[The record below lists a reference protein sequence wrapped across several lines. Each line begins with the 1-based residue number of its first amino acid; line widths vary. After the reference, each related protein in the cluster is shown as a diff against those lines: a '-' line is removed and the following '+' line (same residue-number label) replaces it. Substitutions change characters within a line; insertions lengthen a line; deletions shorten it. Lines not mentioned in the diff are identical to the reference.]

1 MDITRVAEGSDAE
14 DQEKIIDEIVN
25 KLRKI
30 GDEFDKKDSS
40 LKMELMQMMQWK
52 LKDAILESWKEKL
65 AQFALLT
72 NLIEWKV
79 RTH

>member
-40 LKMELMQMMQWK
+40 LKMELMQMMQRK

>member
-40 LKMELMQMMQWK
+40 LKMELMQMMQRK

-72 NLIEWKV
+72 NLIE
-79 RTH
+79 